1 MTEECIVTPFMTIHG
16 RIYVS
21 CSTIRS
27 PIKIHRPAEK
37 MTANPKTISSLKRT
51 RYNHMLNIRTEPV
64 AGKKQF
70 FSTLLS
76 DIPDYAFSMYH
87 LFQTRNVFPY
97 LVNK

>member
-1 MTEECIVTPFMTIHG
+1 M
-16 RIYVS
+16 
-21 CSTIRS
+21 
-27 PIKIHRPAEK
+27 KIHRPAEK

-51 RYNHMLNIRTEPV
+51 RYNHMLNIQTGPV
-64 AGKKQF
+64 AGKGQF
-70 FSTLLS
+70 FSTLLY